1 MLWDPSVLDSE
12 EGIRFWG
19 RSIPECQEVLPTAP
33 GGTEMLPEAMFW
45 YLLTGRVPSE
55 AESKQFQEELV
66 KNLAIFQEECQKFV
80 EDYYKHGPMEEG
92 LTPKQAS
99 DRLQM
104 FQNHFE
110 ALWKKHSATIATLMQ
125 L

>member
-33 GGTEMLPEAMFW
+33 GGSEMLPEAMFW

-66 KNLAIFQEECQKFV
+66 ERSELPTYVEKVLDSLRASLLTSSSLSSSAALTLSPSPSSLARPQ
-80 EDYYKHGPMEEG
+80 PRRS
-92 LTPKQAS
+92 T
-99 DRLQM
+99 R
-104 FQNHFE
+104 
-110 ALWKKHSATIATLMQ
+110 
-125 L
+125 